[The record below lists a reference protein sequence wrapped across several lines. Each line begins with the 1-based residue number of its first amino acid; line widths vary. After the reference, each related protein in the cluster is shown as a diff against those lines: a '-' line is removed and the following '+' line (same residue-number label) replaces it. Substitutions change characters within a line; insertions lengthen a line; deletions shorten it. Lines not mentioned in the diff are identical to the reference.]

1 MKLCFQ
7 GTAAMREM
15 AHYCERSIWVGIG
28 TFGLNFECDWMRF
41 LPKANE
47 IVVGLPR
54 EEEGRRIAL
63 RRLADF
69 KRWKPELHLAV
80 RYDFHAK
87 YALFRTKRS
96 QYVMIG
102 SANCTHSPSIETV
115 AFFEDKALFDSLV
128 KRHSKWFLSCDHF
141 VEPTPTTPR
150 LSKAALGA
158 LSSLPVDA
166 K

>member
-1 MKLCFQ
+1 
-7 GTAAMREM
+7 MREM
-15 AHYCERSIWVGIG
+15 ANYCERATWVGIG

-41 LPKANE
+41 LPKGNE
-47 IVVGLPR
+47 IIVGLPR
-54 EEEGRRIAL
+54 EEVNRTTAL

-80 RYDFHAK
+80 RSDFHAK

-96 QYVMIG
+96 QYVMLG

-115 AFFEDKALFDSLV
+115 IFLEDEVLFNSLV
-128 KRHSKWFLSCDHF
+128 KRHSKWFTTAERF
-141 VEPTPTTPR
+141 IEATPTTPK
-150 LSKAALGA
+150 LSKASLAS
-158 LSSLPVDA
+158 LSSAPVDA